1 MITYC
6 SALGDVI
13 VCTMTKRHFLTGENW
28 TLHKLA
34 LIDRA
39 EIKYSVQVLR
49 FLLVQVWPEN
59 FVTSFYTQQRRY

>member
-1 MITYC
+1 
-6 SALGDVI
+6 
-13 VCTMTKRHFLTGENW
+13 MTKRHFLTGENW